1 MPQSDFLPQAMDT
14 ASPLR
19 APMDSALR
27 DSTGGAEEA
36 LLLNSD
42 APERQ
47 RVASFLSCVFNL
59 TNTIVGSG
67 MLGLPAAFSNAG
79 SLLGCAFLVLFA
91 STSAF
96 GLHLL
101 AAAAR
106 IVSAKAGGDA
116 PSSFRSVATAAAP
129 RFAVLIDGAVAVKCF
144 GVATSYL
151 IVVGDTMPVV
161 MAKLGGFAANRSP
174 WIVGA
179 ALLVAPL
186 CYMPRL
192 DGLKFASALSLGFV
206 MFLTVMIVEYYFE
219 GGGGGDVGTTSL
231 AVFDLDTAKT
241 MTIFIFG
248 YTCHQNIF
256 AVVNEIKRPTPARL
270 DAVVATS
277 IGTACGI
284 YLLVAVCGY
293 MTFGDKVQG
302 DILDN
307 YPVEPAITVARV
319 FVAALVALSFPLQC
333 HPSRACVMSLLQGAR
348 PPPPDDASDAALAL
362 RKRAEDRRTRAEHV
376 AVTTVFLV
384 GATLIA
390 LSVESLSTILS
401 VVGATGSTA
410 VSYILP
416 GGIYYRLAEPSPKRT
431 LALGQFLLGCCI
443 VPTALTLIFV

>member
-1 MPQSDFLPQAMDT
+1 
-14 ASPLR
+14 
-19 APMDSALR
+19 MDSALR

-79 SLLGCAFLVLFA
+79 SLLGCAFSCCSRRRRPSG
-91 STSAF
+91 STSS
-96 GLHLL
+96 
-101 AAAAR
+101 R
-106 IVSAKAGGDA
+106 RRIIVSAKAGGDA

-144 GVATSYL
+144 GVAASYL

-206 MFLTVMIVEYYFE
+206 MFLTVMIVEYYLE

-401 VVGATGSTA
+401 VVGATGRRPCPTSCRAASTTA
-410 VSYILP
+410 S
-416 GGIYYRLAEPSPKRT
+416 PSRPRSGPSRS
-431 LALGQFLLGCCI
+431 ASSSSAAASS
-443 VPTALTLIFV
+443 PRP